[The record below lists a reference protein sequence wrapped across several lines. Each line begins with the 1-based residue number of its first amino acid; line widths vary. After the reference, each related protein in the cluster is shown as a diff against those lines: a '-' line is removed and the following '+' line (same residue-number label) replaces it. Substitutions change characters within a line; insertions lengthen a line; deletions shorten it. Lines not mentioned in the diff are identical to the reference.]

1 MDTIEMRSI
10 DLGELKPGMHT
21 TAGTRS
27 LDKEFGNP
35 SECETSAREEDAD
48 EEVTEIIHNFCRE
61 AGRFVAVEES
71 LIREKLLEQIKEL
84 TRVTAENAVIEKQN
98 ATRGGILSKIGL
110 REKCIEFKQ
119 VPEFSGFSFSES
131 LNDKTGKSPLREVLL
146 KMVEDGYLEIA
157 GETNQIT
164 VFAPTK
170 KMFYKPKEDESSQ
183 GYGSRVLFT
192 PFVG

>member
-35 SECETSAREEDAD
+35 SECETSAGEEDAD
-48 EEVTEIIHNFCRE
+48 KEVTGIIHDFCRE

-71 LIREKLLEQIKEL
+71 FIREKLLEQIKEL
-84 TRVTAENAVIEKQN
+84 TRITAENAVIEKQN

-110 REKCIEFKQ
+110 REKRIEFKQ
-119 VPEFSGFSFSES
+119 APDFSKFSFSES
-131 LNDKTGKSPLREVLL
+131 LNDKIENSPLRKVLL

-157 GETNQIT
+157 GETDQVT

-170 KMFYKPKEDESSQ
+170 KMFYKPKKEENSQ
-183 GYGSRVLFT
+183 GSRSEVPLS
-192 PFVG
+192 PIG